1 MPDAVSGATSTT
13 ATSTG
18 LTGTKSASSN
28 DMDSQMFL
36 KLLVA
41 QLKYQ
46 DPMNPADSTQFMAQT
61 AQFTMVEKINELAK
75 SMTEMLASERQ
86 ASAGNM
92 IGRYITGTTADGT
105 EVSGTVTKARL
116 ESGGP
121 VLTVGDT
128 EVALSAVKEVRQQAP
143 K

>member
-1 MPDAVSGATSTT
+1 MPDAVSG
-13 ATSTG
+13 
-18 LTGTKSASSN
+18 LTGTTTTALAGGTAPSN
-28 DMDSQMFL
+28 EMDSQMFL

-41 QLKYQ
+41 QLRYQ
-46 DPMNPADSTQFMAQT
+46 DPMNPAKGTEFMAQT
-61 AQFTMVEKINELAK
+61 AQFTMVEKMQELAK

-92 IGRYITGTTADGT
+92 IGRYVTATTAAGT
-105 EVSGTVTKARL
+105 EVSGIVTRARL

-121 VLTVGDT
+121 ILTVGDT
-128 EVALSAVKEVRQQAP
+128 EVALSAVKEVRQQAA